1 MIVVSLIFIVIGLT
15 MIFNTKLFW
24 KITESWKSGNSY
36 NPSDVYQVSTKFGG
50 IMFFLVGLGGVI
62 AKLFFS

>member
-24 KITESWKSGNSY
+24 KITESWKSQGSY
-36 NPSDVYQVSTKFGG
+36 DPSDLYLVQVKFGG
-50 IMFFLVGLGGVI
+50 VMFFLVGMAGVI
-62 AKLFFS
+62 ATLFFR